1 MRGETPVL
9 RNGLL
14 LAITLA
20 FFLAVGVS
28 TPYGISYSDGLQLSD
43 KSALAADKKKKKDK
57 DKKDKKK
64 KKRPA
69 PR

>member
-1 MRGETPVL
+1 ML

-43 KSALAADKKKKKDK
+43 KSALAADKKKKK
-57 DKKDKKK
+57 KKDKD
-64 KKRPA
+64 
-69 PR
+69 

>member
-1 MRGETPVL
+1 ML
-9 RNGLL
+9 RSGML

-20 FFLAVGVS
+20 FFLAVGV
-28 TPYGISYSDGLQLSD
+28 TAPYGISYSDGLKVSD
-43 KSALAADKKKKKDK
+43 KSALADDHKKKKKDK

-64 KKRPA
+64 KKKPA